1 MFHRKEDGHRSGF
14 LSLLRVGRRG
24 PLFSGVTLLLALL
37 VGVTGIVAPQA
48 TVYAAGATVV
58 FDANGGVGEMEPQ
71 VSAGPAT
78 LRTNTFTRD
87 NFRFDGWNTDRNGS
101 GTRYGDGA
109 TYDFSTDVTLYA
121 QWVVVGF
128 VVTFNANGG
137 EGSMPAQ
144 VATTSTP
151 LTPNAF
157 TWANRTFLGWNT
169 AADGLGEDFA
179 DGAVHPFGSSGSQ
192 VLYAQWSQ
200 APTRTVTFNANGGS
214 GVMTA
219 QVANEPSALD
229 TVGFTRANFVFTGW
243 NTQANGLGTPYSNL
257 EVYDFSADLTLYAQW
272 TPIQTFSVTFNANG
286 GSGAMSTQTSSS
298 PTTLSPNTFTRS
310 GFAFVGWALT
320 TSGGAVYADQD
331 VYDFDADIT
340 LFARWSSAVTVTFN
354 PNAGDALGSMAA
366 QSVGANTV
374 LSPNAYSRE
383 GFAFSHWNTAAN
395 GTGTSYPDGWAGPL
409 LSGALTLFAQWVP
422 VTADVPT
429 VRFNAN
435 GGSGSQMAPQQAS
448 TPTAL
453 PANTFTPPAN
463 RAFLAWNT
471 APDGSGQSFNNQATY
486 PFTESTVLYAQ
497 WGFRISLGRNGGV
510 LTETGGASD
519 TFVVVRSPGQI
530 PASPFERAGHVF
542 VGWANVATPAVN
554 TVWYSPGESLALSS
568 TLSLHAQWAPA
579 NPGEQAVAFVANSGT
594 SASSYRV
601 TQTSAEAANLQLNAF
616 TRGGHTFAGWSTAR
630 TSSVVTYPNGATFPF
645 TESRL
650 LWAVWS
656 QNAVTFDA
664 NGGSGSLA
672 RQTSTTSTSLSF
684 NGPSNISRSGHVF
697 VGWNTAP
704 DGSGQAYAQQAWY
717 PFGSPEQT
725 LTLYA
730 QWEPIPDDDSRAVT
744 FSANGATSGYMA
756 PQRSGGETT
765 LRPNTFTRTGY
776 QFAGWRTAA
785 NSGTVFPDESSWPF
799 TSNQILYA
807 QWTPL
812 VTFHA
817 NGGTGAN
824 YTQEVTESPLTLVP
838 NSFTRT
844 GHKFLG
850 WATSSGAAPVFT
862 DSQRIVVNSGN
873 ITNTG
878 ALSLFARWQSVVDGQ
893 SLVTYVS
900 NHSTN
905 SITSQASASPTA
917 LTGSFSRNGFTLLG
931 WSRSATGGVEFARG
945 EVYDFAAD
953 MTLFAVW
960 EQNRV
965 IFDANGGAG
974 SMAEQTGTTAA
985 TLRSNAFSRTGFA
998 FDGWATS
1005 PSGPIVYSEGSS
1017 YPFNSANRSATL
1029 YARWVALPGYE
1040 IVDFAPNGGT
1050 GSMSLQS
1057 VVNGGTLTL
1066 APNRFTRDGHTFIG
1080 WNTEADATGTV
1091 FSDGQSL
1098 SLSTS
1103 FTLYAQW
1110 VQDSS
1115 IQNQTITFMPNLG
1128 TGAMDPQTVFGR
1140 TALTSNTFTRENA
1153 IFTGWNTQ
1161 EDGLGV
1167 GYADNSQIFTQEAVT
1182 LYAQWLVLGANTV
1195 AVEFR
1200 ANGGSGSPIAPLTG
1214 SLETTVTLPENT
1226 FSRPGFEF
1234 AGWNTDIGGGLATRL
1249 QPGSSYSL
1257 GTENSVLYA
1266 EWNQVWRSV
1275 TFDSNGGSGTMVTQT
1290 SDRTQNLTLN
1300 GFTRERFSFTG
1311 WATQPDGSGDT
1322 FTNGASFSFA
1332 SDMTLYAQWQQTLFT
1347 VTFDANGGSGVMA
1360 SQTASTAAV
1369 LTGNT
1374 FTRSNHRFLGW
1385 STDQS
1390 ATSPQFANGA
1400 SYSFTSDAT
1409 LYAVWEPVF
1418 VVSFDANGGTGTMA
1432 SQSASTS
1439 TPLSLSAF
1447 TRDGWTFTG
1456 WNTQA
1461 NGSGVGYGD
1470 GARYPFTASQTLYAQ
1485 WTPTTYTVTFN
1496 SNGAP
1501 GSMSSQVSAT
1511 PAALSAS
1518 TLTRT
1523 GHVFRGWS
1531 ASANATTATFLD
1543 QAVFP
1548 FTQNTIL
1555 YAVWSPIFT
1564 VTYSANG
1571 GVGSMTTS
1579 RSADPQSLRL
1589 NSFTREGFAF
1599 AGWNTQA
1606 NGGGTA
1612 FGDGSV
1618 FPFSQNQTLF
1628 AQWTQTTFTVTFD
1641 ANGGAGSMS
1650 AQSGEEPGALSR
1662 NLFSRSG
1669 FVFAGW
1675 SLTGSGSDVDY
1686 ADQGSFPFGSDVTL
1700 YAVWLPAFTITFDPN
1715 GGVGVTASQEGRGA
1729 TPLVGSSFTRPG
1741 FRFVGW
1747 SADPAGL
1754 TGTLNQGDQVV
1765 LTEDVTMYAIW
1776 QRVSTP
1782 QRPPSRPTSPPQV
1795 TLEEPSSPVV
1805 AGSIPPRL
1813 PLTPVVETPGTQA
1826 PTNPTNS
1833 RPPTP
1838 SQGNSNDSSG
1848 AQPSAPVAPRDTV
1861 DLGQGVGQSTAGSR
1875 QAVNDRE
1882 QAIRTLSQLME
1893 ERLQGFSPTSPL
1905 TIEVSGARTTARFV
1919 VSSLSNLDVLAL
1931 AERIAQSAAR
1941 EAASFAQIVSVTSGR
1956 TSTPPATSQ
1965 EADQSEVDELFSR
1978 ARLDAPQWLGD
1989 LETSPDMTWVSVS
2002 MAGETYVP
2010 GSVVYL
2016 TVTSDPIILAKA
2028 YVDGFGR
2035 VNLEGSVPLE
2045 VLGVGEHRFRLVGTR
2060 ALDGVGVDEDGT
2072 IVLPETVL
2080 ESIQEFDRG
2089 TDATVVVVGKNET
2102 GGIHQA
2108 LRVIPLDAEK
2118 PWWTLWLILWTGL
2131 LLALGRALGK
2141 IGTPREQMGASA
2153 LLIISTGPAL
2163 YFGWTL
2169 AALDVAVWGGAIG
2182 VAAIAMLW
2190 IVPNFV
2196 DGRRSDATSR
2206 KPNRGT
2212 RVMAAPGPAQS
2223 A

>member
-1 MFHRKEDGHRSGF
+1 MPHGEENARKPGFSSRPAEALRGAVSSGIT
-14 LSLLRVGRRG
+14 
-24 PLFSGVTLLLALL
+24 LFLALL
-37 VGVTGIVAPQA
+37 VGVTGVVVPLSP
-48 TVYAAGATVV
+48 VYAAGATVV
-58 FDANGGVGEMEPQ
+58 FDSNGGVGEMQPQ
-71 VSAGPAT
+71 VSAGPAA
-78 LRTNTFTRD
+78 LDANTFTRE

-109 TYDFSTDVTLYA
+109 TYDFSADVTLFA

-137 EGSMPAQ
+137 EGSMAAQ
-144 VATTSTP
+144 IATTPTS
-151 LTPNAF
+151 LTQNAF
-157 TWANRTFLGWNT
+157 TWADRNFLGWNT
-169 AADGLGEDFA
+169 AADGSGQEFA
-179 DGAVHPFGSSGSQ
+179 DGATHPFGSSGSQ
-192 VLYAQWSQ
+192 VLYAQWSE

-214 GVMTA
+214 GVMA
-219 QVANEPSALD
+219 SQEANEPSALD
-229 TVGFTRANFVFTGW
+229 TVAFTRANFVFTGW
-243 NTQANGLGTPYSNL
+243 NSQANGLGASYSNS

-272 TPIQTFSVTFNANG
+272 APIQTFSVTFNANG

-298 PTTLSPNTFTRS
+298 PASLSPNTFTRPN
-310 GFAFVGWALT
+310 FAFVGWALT
-320 TSGGAVYADQD
+320 SSGGAVYADQD

-354 PNAGDALGSMAA
+354 PNSDDALGSMAA
-366 QSVGANTV
+366 QSVGANTI
-374 LSPNAYSRE
+374 LRPNAYTRE

-395 GTGTSYPDGWAGPL
+395 GSGTSYPDGWAGPL
-409 LSGALTLFAQWVP
+409 LSAGLTLFAQWVP
-422 VTADVPT
+422 VTAEVPT

-435 GGSGSQMAPQQAS
+435 GGSGTLMAPQQAS
-448 TPTAL
+448 TPSAL
-453 PANTFTPPAN
+453 TANTFSPPAN
-463 RAFLAWNT
+463 RAFLSWNT
-471 APDGSGQSFNNQATY
+471 APDGSGESFNNQATF

-497 WGFRISLGRNGGV
+497 WGFRISMARNGGV
-510 LTETGGASD
+510 LADTGIAAD
-519 TFVVVRSPGQI
+519 TFVVVRSPGLI
-530 PASPFERAGHVF
+530 PASPFQRTGHVF
-542 VGWANVATPAVN
+542 VGWASVANPAVN
-554 TVWYSPGESLALSS
+554 TVWYSPGESIALST

-579 NPGEQAVAFVANSGT
+579 SPGEQAVAFVANSGT
-594 SASSYRV
+594 SSTSYRV

-616 TRGGHTFAGWSTAR
+616 TRGGHTFSGWSTSR
-630 TSSVVTYPNGATFPF
+630 TSSVVSYPNGATYPF

-672 RQTSTTSTSLSF
+672 RQTSTASTSLRF
-684 NGPSNISRSGHVF
+684 NGPSDISRSGHVF

-717 PFGSPEQT
+717 PFASPEQT

-730 QWEPIPDDDSRAVT
+730 QWEPIPDDSSKVVS
-744 FSANGATSGYMA
+744 FSANGATSGFMA
-756 PQRSGGETT
+756 PQRSDGETT

-785 NSGTVFPDESSWPF
+785 NSGTVFPDESAWPF
-799 TSNQILYA
+799 SSNQTLYA

-850 WATSSGAAPVFT
+850 WATSSGGSPVFT
-862 DSQRIVVNSGN
+862 DSQRIVVNNGS

-900 NHSTN
+900 NYSTN
-905 SITSQASASPTA
+905 SITSQASTSPTA
-917 LTGSFSRNGFTLLG
+917 LTGNFSRNGFTLLG
-931 WSRSATGGVEFARG
+931 WARSATGGVEFERG
-945 EVYDFAAD
+945 EVYNFGAD
-953 MTLFAVW
+953 LTLFAVW
-960 EQNRV
+960 EQNKV

-974 SMAEQTGTTAA
+974 SMAEQTGTAAA

-1005 PSGPIVYSEGSS
+1005 PGGSIAYSEGSS
-1017 YPFNSANRSATL
+1017 YPFNTPNRSATL

-1057 VVNGGTLTL
+1057 VVNGGTVTF
-1066 APNRFTRDGHTFIG
+1066 APNRFSREGHTFIG
-1080 WNTEADATGTV
+1080 WNTAADGTGTE
-1091 FSDGQSL
+1091 FPDGQSI
-1098 SLSTS
+1098 SLNSS

-1110 VQDSS
+1110 IEDST
-1115 IQNQTITFMPNLG
+1115 IQNQTVTFMPNLG
-1128 TGAMDPQTVFGR
+1128 TGSMDPQTVFGR

-1161 EDGLGV
+1161 EDGLGI
-1167 GYADNSQIFTQEAVT
+1167 GYADNSQIFIQQEVT

-1195 AVEFR
+1195 ALEFR

-1214 SLETTVTLPENT
+1214 SPETTVTLPGNT

-1234 AGWNTDIGGGLATRL
+1234 VGWNTDVAGGLATRL
-1249 QPGSSYSL
+1249 QPESSYSL
-1257 GTENSVLYA
+1257 SSENAVLYA
-1266 EWNQVWRSV
+1266 EWVQVWRSV
-1275 TFDSNGGSGTMVTQT
+1275 IFDANGGSGTMLTQT

-1311 WATQPDGSGDT
+1311 WATEPDGSGDT
-1322 FTNGASFSFA
+1322 FTNGASFSF
-1332 SDMTLYAQWQQTLFT
+1332 SDDMTLYAQWQQTLFT

-1360 SQTASTAAV
+1360 SQTAPSTAT
-1369 LTGNT
+1369 LTGNS

-1390 ATSPQFANGA
+1390 ATSPEFANGA
-1400 SYSFTSDAT
+1400 SYSFAADAT

-1432 SQSASTS
+1432 TQSASTS
-1439 TPLSLSAF
+1439 TPLSLNAF
-1447 TRDGWTFTG
+1447 TREGWTFTG

-1461 NGSGVGYGD
+1461 NGLGVGFGD
-1470 GARYPFTASQTLYAQ
+1470 GARYPFTTSQTLYAQ

-1501 GSMSSQVSAT
+1501 GSMSSQVSAA
-1511 PAALSAS
+1511 PAPLTAS

-1531 ASANATTATFLD
+1531 TSANATTATFLD

-1564 VTYSANG
+1564 VTYNANG
-1571 GVGSMTTS
+1571 GVGSMATS
-1579 RSADPQSLRL
+1579 RSADPQSLRP
-1589 NSFTREGFAF
+1589 NAFSRVGFAF

-1606 NGGGTA
+1606 
-1612 FGDGSV
+1612 DGSGTSFGNGAV

-1641 ANGGAGSMS
+1641 ANGGIGSMS
-1650 AQSGEEPGALSR
+1650 AQSGEGPGALSR
-1662 NLFSRSG
+1662 NLFSRPG

-1675 SLTGSGSDVDY
+1675 TLDGSGSNLDY
-1686 ADQGSFPFGSDVTL
+1686 ADQGSFSFSSDVTL
-1700 YAVWLPAFTITFDPN
+1700 FAVWLPAFTITFDAN
-1715 GGVGVTASQEGRGA
+1715 GGSGVTATQEGRGSTA
-1729 TPLVGSSFTRPG
+1729 LAGSTYTRPG

-1747 SADPAGL
+1747 GEDSGGL
-1754 TGTLNQGDQVV
+1754 SGTLSPGSQIN
-1765 LTEDVTMYAIW
+1765 LTQNITLFAIW
-1776 QRVSTP
+1776 EANSAT
-1782 QRPPSRPTSPPQV
+1782 QRPQSRPPTPPQATAEV
-1795 TLEEPSSPVV
+1795 PSSGV
-1805 AGSIPPRL
+1805 AAVSLPPRL
-1813 PLTPVVETPGTQA
+1813 PLTPAATPGPQ
-1826 PTNPTNS
+1826 PTINQSPS

-1838 SQGNSNDSSG
+1838 SQPNLNDSRPGQSPG
-1848 AQPSAPVAPRDTV
+1848 PISPRNTI
-1861 DLGQGVGQSTAGSR
+1861 DLGQGVGESTTSSAQVS
-1875 QAVNDRE
+1875 NERE
-1882 QAIRTLSQLME
+1882 QATRTLRQLVQ
-1893 ERLQGFSPTSPL
+1893 ERLGGFSPTSTL

-1919 VSSLSNLDVLAL
+1919 VSSLTNLDSLSL
-1931 AERIAQSAAR
+1931 AERIAQSAAT
-1941 EAASFAQIVSVTSGR
+1941 EAASFVQIVSVTPGR
-1956 TSTPPATSQ
+1956 SSTPPAMSG
-1965 EADQSEVDELFSR
+1965 ELNQSEVDQLFSR
-1978 ARLDAPQWLGD
+1978 ARLDSPQWLGD
-1989 LETSPDMTWVSVS
+1989 LETAPDMTWVTVS
-2002 MAGETYVP
+2002 MTGETYVP

-2028 YVDGFGR
+2028 QVNSFGKVDL
-2035 VNLEGSVPLE
+2035 VGSVPLE

-2060 ALDGVGVDEDGT
+2060 SFDGVGVDEDGT
-2072 IVLPETVL
+2072 IVLPDPVL

-2089 TDATVVVVGKNET
+2089 TDATIVVAGKNET
-2102 GGIHQA
+2102 GGVHQA
-2108 LRVIPLDAEK
+2108 VRVIPLDTEK
-2118 PWWTLWLILWTGL
+2118 PWWTLWLIVWTGL
-2131 LLALGRALGK
+2131 LLVLGRALGK
-2141 IGTPREQMGASA
+2141 IGKPGEQIGASA
-2153 LLIISTGPAL
+2153 LVLVSTGPAL
-2163 YFGWTL
+2163 YFGWTME
-2169 AALDVAVWGGAIG
+2169 APDVALWGAVIG
-2182 VAAIAMLW
+2182 CALSALLW
-2190 IVPNFV
+2190 AVPNFV
-2196 DGRRSDATSR
+2196 GVRNAQDVSR
-2206 KPNRGT
+2206 QPH
-2212 RVMAAPGPAQS
+2212 RVKRVVAAPRQAQS
-2223 A
+2223 T